1 MGVDGLGSDLRH
13 AVRLLRLNPGFASIA
28 LLSLALGIGANAA
41 IFQLLDAV
49 LLRMLPVQDPQTL
62 IEVRVQSP
70 KGGRSGSF
78 INGHAQFTTN
88 QWDALRERQQVFS
101 SLFAWAPA
109 TFNLSPGGE
118 VRNGTGLWVSG
129 TYFAALG
136 IQPALGRLISDSDDR
151 RGCGVPGAVISYGFW
166 QHEYHGDRSVIGRTI
181 TLDTKPVQI
190 IGVTAAGF
198 YGLMVGSSFDV
209 ALPLCGIAAVTGEGN
224 PLERDYVWWLSA
236 MGRLKTGVSQ
246 TQALAQLNALAPALF
261 HDTLP
266 TTFKG
271 QRAEQYLSFRLKL
284 LPAGTGVS
292 NLREDYSSPLWLLL
306 GIAGLV
312 LLIACANLA
321 NLMLARATARE
332 KEFAVR
338 LAMGASRWVIA
349 RQLLAESL
357 ILAVLG
363 AGLGLVVAQWLSRF
377 LVSFL
382 TTADNGLF
390 IDLQPDWRLLAFA
403 TGVALLTCVLF
414 GLAPAI
420 HATRIAPQA
429 AMKAGARG
437 VAGVHERFGFR
448 RALVAAQIAMSLVLL
463 VGALL
468 LTRTLRNVMTVQAG
482 FRETGILVADLDFS
496 NLHVPL
502 ANRLVYKQQLLDR
515 VRALPGVE
523 SAAEAVIVPVG
534 GNGINDDVW
543 MSGTERT
550 KSKTSLFNYISPDFF
565 TTLGT
570 PLLTGRDFNHNDTVA
585 APRVAI
591 VNQEFARALI
601 GGANPVGRNFRRE
614 ATSLEPE
621 LDFQIVGMVENT
633 KYISLRDDP
642 QPIIYLPVTQQPQ
655 QGEDLQVV
663 MHSNLPYSNLTAS
676 IRSLASDISPR
687 VALTFQNFQTMLR
700 DSLLQERLMATL
712 SGFFGALAV
721 VLATVGL
728 YGVISYMVV
737 RRTNEIGIRMALG
750 ANRSGILSMILREA
764 GWVLGIG
771 VGVGIVLS
779 LAGARAAKSL
789 LYGLTPY
796 DPLTLVAAI
805 ALIAVIAIAASS
817 LPAQRASKLNPM
829 VALREE

>member
-1 MGVDGLGSDLRH
+1 MDLHTLVSDFRH
-13 AVRLLRLNPGFASIA
+13 ALRLVRLNPGFASIA
-28 LLSLALGIGANAA
+28 LLSLALGIGANTA

-49 LLRMLPVQDPQTL
+49 LLRMLPVQNPQSL

-78 INGHAQFTTN
+78 INGHAQFTTK

-101 SLFAWAPA
+101 ALFAWAPD

-129 TYFAALG
+129 NYFSSLG
-136 IQPALGRLISDSDDR
+136 IQPALGRLISDTDDH
-151 RGCGVPGAVISYGFW
+151 RGCGVPGAVISYAFW
-166 QHEYHGDRSVIGRTI
+166 QHAYRGDPSVLGRTLM
-181 TLDTKPVQI
+181 LDMKPTQI
-190 IGVTAAGF
+190 IGVAAAGF
-198 YGLMVGSSFDV
+198 YGLVVGSSFDV
-209 ALPLCGIAAVTGEGN
+209 ALPICGIAAITGEDN
-224 PLERDYVWWLSA
+224 PLQRDYVWWLSA
-236 MGRLKTGVSQ
+236 MGRLKPGVSEG
-246 TQALAQLNALAPALF
+246 QALAQLNAMAPSLF
-261 HDTLP
+261 HETLP
-266 TTFKG
+266 VSFNG

-284 LPAGTGVS
+284 LPASSGVS

-357 ILAVLG
+357 ILAIMG
-363 AGLGLVVAQWLSRF
+363 TGLGVAVAQWLSRF

-390 IDLQPDWRLLAFA
+390 LDLQPDWRLLAFA
-403 TGVALLTCVLF
+403 AGLSLLTCVLF

-420 HATRIAPQA
+420 RATRITPQA
-429 AMKAGARG
+429 AMKSGARG

-448 RALVAAQIAMSLVLL
+448 RGLVAAQIAMSLVLL

-468 LTRTLRNVMTVQAG
+468 LIRTLRNVMTVQSG
-482 FRETGILVADLDFS
+482 FRETGVLVADLDFAT
-496 NLHVPL
+496 LHVPQ
-502 ANRLVYKQQLLDR
+502 ANRLLYKQQLLDR
-515 VRALPGVE
+515 IRALPGVD
-523 SAAEAVIVPVG
+523 SAAEAAVVPVG
-534 GNGINDDVW
+534 GSSINDEVW
-543 MSGTERT
+543 ISGTERT
-550 KSKTSLFNYISPDFF
+550 SSKACLFNYVSPDFF
-565 TTLGT
+565 ATLGT
-570 PLLTGRDFNHNDTVA
+570 PVLTGRDFNNNDTSA
-585 APRVAI
+585 APKIAI
-591 VNQEFARALI
+591 VNQEFARELI
-601 GGANPVGRNFRRE
+601 GGANPVGRSLRRE

-642 QPIIYLPVTQQPQ
+642 HPIVYLPVAQQPR

-663 MHSNLPYSNLTAS
+663 LHSNLPYSNLTAS
-676 IRSLASDISPR
+676 VRSLASDVSPR
-687 VALTFQNFQTMLR
+687 LSITFQNFSTLLR

-712 SGFFGALAV
+712 SAFFGALAV

-750 ANRSGILSMILREA
+750 ANRPGILSMILQEA
-764 GWVLGIG
+764 VWLLGIG
-771 VGVGIVLS
+771 LGVGIVLS

-796 DPLTLVAAI
+796 DPLTLAGAI
-805 ALIAVIAIAASS
+805 ALIAMIAIAASC